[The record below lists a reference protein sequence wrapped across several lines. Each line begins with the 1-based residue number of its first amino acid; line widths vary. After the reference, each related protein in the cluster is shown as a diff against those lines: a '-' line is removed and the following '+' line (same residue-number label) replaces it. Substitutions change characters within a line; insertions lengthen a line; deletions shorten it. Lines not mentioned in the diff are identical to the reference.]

1 MSETQAATKT
11 LREYEFT
18 FITKSDL
25 PEGQQ
30 AEVIGGYENILMR
43 DGGEV
48 IKKDDWGVKKL
59 AYPIRKNF
67 KGHYVHYDC
76 VSNADN
82 IAECERLLRI
92 DENVLRYLVIRI
104 GENVDVEA
112 RKKQI
117 ADEMAK
123 KQEQAAAREAA
134 GGRDRDRSD
143 RGGRGGRGPRP
154 EGRRDDSRGE
164 QRNEARGDAERSSD
178 KSEARN

>member
-1 MSETQAATKT
+1 MSATENI

-18 FITKSDL
+18 FISKSDL

-30 AEVIGGYENILMR
+30 AKVIEGYEDILKR
-43 DGGEV
+43 EGGEI

-76 VSNADN
+76 VTNSDN

-92 DENVLRYLVIRI
+92 DDNILRYLVIRI
-104 GENVDVEA
+104 GQNVDVEE

-134 GGRDRDRSD
+134 GGRDRDRGD
-143 RGGRGGRGPRP
+143 RGDRSRGRGPRDSGP
-154 EGRRDDSRGE
+154 RDSSLREGAPSKADS
-164 QRNEARGDAERSSD
+164 
-178 KSEARN
+178 